1 MEGVMAVVTMVAY
14 DFAPKNWAYCNG
26 QTLSIAQNQ
35 ALFSLIG
42 TTYGGNGVTT
52 FALPNMQSRIPVG
65 VGQGPG
71 LSNYTLGEMIGSET
85 VTLSINNLPPH
96 VHNGNITVTPKGTNS
111 ADELAPGSN
120 SPGQIA
126 NGYDTTATAS
136 TFMQGPN
143 VISTTIGT
151 AGSSQP
157 FSILEPY
164 LTVNFV
170 ICMYGIFPSRN

>member
-26 QTLSIAQNQ
+26 QILPIAQNQ
-35 ALFSLIG
+35 ALFSLLG
-42 TTYGGNGVTT
+42 TTYGGNGVNT
-52 FALPNMQSRIPVG
+52 FALPNMQSRVAVG

-71 LSNYTLGEMIGSET
+71 LSNYTLGEMTGSET
-85 VTLSINNLPPH
+85 VTMSINNMPAH
-96 VHNGNITVTPKGTNS
+96 VHNGNITVTPRGTNS
-111 ADELAPGSN
+111 ADELAPASN
-120 SPGQIA
+120 APGQIA
-126 NGYDTTATAS
+126 NGYANTPTAN

-157 FSILEPY
+157 FEILSPY
-164 LTVNFV
+164 LVLNYV